1 MMELRTAGDGPFGTG
16 EATPLLPIRSVFSI
30 VVLLLPAL
38 GYACS
43 CASPENVSERYVLD
57 RLCAADA
64 VFVGEIESELT
75 VRDDVFE
82 YKIWPSESF
91 KGRLNSPAFAVSE
104 TYGMCGYPFNAQSR
118 YLIFASRRKNT
129 NYLSASICG
138 LTRPLDR
145 EDEVYKILVANKDAI
160 EEVCGEEAVA
170 ARRLERLREKG
181 RKRQDLEEATRRLWD
196 SKE

>member
-1 MMELRTAGDGPFGTG
+1 MMELRTAGYGPFRAC
-16 EATPLLPIRSVFSI
+16 EAIPLLPIHYVFPI

-43 CASPENVSERYVLD
+43 CAWPENVSERYVLD
-57 RLCAADA
+57 HLCAADA

-82 YKIWPSESF
+82 YKIWPTESF

-104 TYGMCGYPFNAQSR
+104 TGGMCGYPFNAQSR
-118 YLIFASRRKNT
+118 YLIFASHRKNT

-160 EEVCGEEAVA
+160 EDVCGEEAA
-170 ARRLERLREKG
+170 AVRRMERLREKG
-181 RKRQDLEEATRRLWD
+181 RKRQELEEATRRLWD